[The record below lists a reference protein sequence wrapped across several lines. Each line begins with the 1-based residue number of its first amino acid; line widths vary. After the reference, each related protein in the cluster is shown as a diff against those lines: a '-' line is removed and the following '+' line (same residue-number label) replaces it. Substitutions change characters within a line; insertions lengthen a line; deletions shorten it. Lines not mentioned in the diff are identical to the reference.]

1 MTAHQTL
8 SGGDSNREG
17 DRVLGPEAQ
26 ASAPQPRCALGTGFL
41 VALARHGRSVAD
53 AAALLDGAE
62 SLGADTLYLDETVL
76 ADGTGALLD
85 GLAAELLRRRRG
97 GAVLGLEASL
107 GAHRL
112 GRPRAR
118 LAAACALDRE
128 EAQAATAVA
137 EAALALAAELQAPT
151 VTLRLGPVAGL
162 RRHWERARAGLLRGA
177 LHEDDRLADELLEAR
192 AGLLPRHLEMA
203 LRSAERIANL
213 ALRHGVTVLLPSP
226 RRAIELPAPLEL
238 QVLLAELRGAPLRPM
253 LDLPAAHLAST
264 MRLLPLRPTV
274 LAFSGG
280 PLHLLGDACGA
291 VGALPPGHGEV
302 DVAAVAQALP
312 AAAHRAFLPWR
323 GLHPRE
329 LAAGYH
335 AVAGLAAGALR

>member
-1 MTAHQTL
+1 MTNHT
-8 SGGDSNREG
+8 
-17 DRVLGPEAQ
+17 
-26 ASAPQPRCALGTGFL
+26 
-41 VALARHGRSVAD
+41 ARM
-53 AAALLDGAE
+53 AALLGE
-62 SLGADTLYLDETVL
+62 LRR
-76 ADGTGALLD
+76 
-85 GLAAELLRRRRG
+85 ELLRRRLG
-97 GAVLGLEASL
+97 GSVLGLEVSL

-118 LAAACALDRE
+118 LASPSSLDRE
-128 EAQAATAVA
+128 EALAAIEVA

-151 VTLRLGPVAGL
+151 VTLRLGPIAGL
-162 RRHWERARAGLLRGA
+162 RRHWQRARAGLLRGA
-177 LHEDDRLADELLEAR
+177 LHEDERLAEELLEAR

-203 LRSAERIANL
+203 LRCAERLANA

-274 LAFSGG
+274 LAFADG

-291 VGALPPGHGEV
+291 VGALTPGHGEI
-302 DVAAVAQALP
+302 DVAAVARALP
-312 AAAHRAFLPWR
+312 AAAHRAFLPWH

-329 LAAGYH
+329 LAAGYR
-335 AVAGLAAGALR
+335 AVSRLPLGAPAR